1 MISEQETTTSTTKK
15 VHAMKQ
21 QEIGMIQNNQEI
33 MDYYYQQE
41 QELIPNQ
48 MLSTNTFILPL
59 YTPIY
64 IQNKLSHRYLS
75 IPSSRRSLII
85 TPPTTSLSETSTVNC
100 SSSILIFENYMTSSV
115 SSDDDSCG
123 GKTEN
128 QKIETRSSKS
138 LTLSGSLSAPPSTN
152 TTDHG
157 RKNNLSDTCH
167 KDFFMTEKPITRF
180 IYTGDSNFHIL
191 EREDLFYHVESL
203 EVIDCKNNE
212 LIKSKFNENL
222 SQKWHIGKCN
232 TSHTY
237 GLIRS
242 IENPKLKL
250 YYDGEHVFLKE
261 EKDHLAEMDDGYLW
275 KFVLEER
282 PQYSFLNRLQSS
294 TNTYKTISKNN
305 KLYVTVQPNN
315 QLGLAF
321 YNSVLTG
328 FLLALNN
335 GNTQFFKI
343 TLDGFIESKIS
354 SPTEKTEKM
363 VITWDL
369 EENKIKL
376 AKNENLLNQKWIIV
390 PHHKNHNLFKIHS
403 VYEPIYILDT
413 YKIEKNSLL
422 CIKELE
428 EDIDDL
434 YWNIE

>member
-1 MISEQETTTSTTKK
+1 MMSEHLDGMNNSKK
-15 VHAMKQ
+15 INAMKQ
-21 QEIGMIQNNQEI
+21 QEVGTIMSQNETS

-64 IQNKLSHRYLS
+64 IQNKLNHRYLS
-75 IPSSRRSLII
+75 IPSSRRSLIM
-85 TPPTTSLSETSTVNC
+85 PPTTSEPCNNC
-100 SSSILIFENYMTSSV
+100 SSILIFENYMTSSV
-115 SSDDDSCG
+115 SSDDG
-123 GKTEN
+123 HLATETTKNEGKSKTPLSSSSHS
-128 QKIETRSSKS
+128 RSQIA
-138 LTLSGSLSAPPSTN
+138 SLSSPPS
-152 TTDHG
+152 
-157 RKNNLSDTCH
+157 LSDLGKNIDRH

-203 EVIDCKNNE
+203 EVLDCQQHE
-212 LIKSKFNENL
+212 IIKSKFNESF

-250 YYDGEHVFLKE
+250 YYDGENVFLKE
-261 EKDHLAEMDDGYLW
+261 EKDNVAEMDDGYLW

-282 PQYSFLNRLQSS
+282 PQYSFLNRLQTSS
-294 TNTYKTISKNN
+294 NTYKTISKNS
-305 KLYVTVQPNN
+305 KLYVTALPNN
-315 QLGLAF
+315 QLGLAL

-343 TLDGFIESKIS
+343 TLDGFIESKIAC
-354 SPTEKTEKM
+354 PTDKTGKM
-363 VITWDL
+363 VVTWDL